1 MVDTFVSYLLRFRS
15 TLDFTPG
22 TRGWCYL
29 IEQDGKLG
37 KSQFDLMEDLL
48 GDWRKAGLIPL
59 DFVTADEKRAP
70 LNLES
75 LDESTP
81 TGYAKIYA
89 TIAAECWKNYTPI
102 SFWTYQKYYIEEV
115 VEKIDLRELFKDVCA
130 EFHVPIWNAGGWSDI
145 NSRAD
150 LMNRFKPHDEAG
162 RRCVLLYCGDLDPAG
177 ELISDKIRSNLFELK
192 NAVHWS
198 PDEDRLII
206 DRFGLNE
213 DFVRANRLSWI
224 EGLETSKGEYNLEDE
239 WHPDHFKPYVQN
251 YLKKYGAK
259 KVEANALV
267 VRAAAGRQL
276 CRDAILKYIDRD
288 GITQYEKD
296 LAEEQSKVK
305 KALPGVLREML
316 SGKGGNGG
324 QPT

>member
-1 MVDTFVSYLLRFRS
+1 M
-15 TLDFTPG
+15 DFTPG

-48 GDWRKAGLIPL
+48 GDWRKAGLLPL

-70 LNLES
+70 LNLET
-75 LDESTP
+75 LHDSTP
-81 TGYAKIYA
+81 TEFAKIYA
-89 TIAAECWKNYTPI
+89 KIAAECWERYRPI
-102 SFWTYQKYYIEEV
+102 SFWTYQKYYIEES

-150 LMNRFKPHDEAG
+150 LMLRFKRHDEAG

-177 ELISDKIRSNLFELK
+177 ELISDKIRSNLFELE

-198 PDEDRLII
+198 PDESRLII

-213 DFVRANRLSWI
+213 AFVRTNRLTWI
-224 EGLETSKGEYNLEDE
+224 DGLQTSKGEYNLEDPR
-239 WHPDHFKPYVQN
+239 HPDHHKAYVQN
-251 YLKKYGAK
+251 YLKKYGAR

-276 CRDAILKYIDRD
+276 CRDAILKYIDPD
-288 GITQYEKD
+288 GITRYAKD
-296 LAEEQSKVK
+296 LALQQRKVK
-305 KALPGVLREML
+305 KVLPDVLREML
-316 SGKGGNGG
+316 SGKGGSNGKA
-324 QPT
+324 